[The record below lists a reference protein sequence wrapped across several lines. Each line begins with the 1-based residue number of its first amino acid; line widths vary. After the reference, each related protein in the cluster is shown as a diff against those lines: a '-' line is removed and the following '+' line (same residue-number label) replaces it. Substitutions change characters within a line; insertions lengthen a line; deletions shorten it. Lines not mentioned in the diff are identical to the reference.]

1 MAGVGGAD
9 GGDVAGMAGGGE
21 PVADCGADRAA
32 FPLAFDLR
40 RVLCTD
46 YKTDSFQKSYFV
58 MPSLEDVL
66 RVIEREDVLALCR
79 ELEGVP
85 DVDPGTVGAEDLLAA

>member
-1 MAGVGGAD
+1 
-9 GGDVAGMAGGGE
+9 
-21 PVADCGADRAA
+21 
-32 FPLAFDLR
+32 
-40 RVLCTD
+40 
-46 YKTDSFQKSYFV
+46 

-85 DVDPGTVGAEDLLAA
+85 DVDPGTVGAEDRLAA